1 VSFQGWFS
9 PIGCIDTS
17 SATKAL
23 VSFIESYV
31 SFRLSSP
38 GRSPLVDGGGIVDR
52 YAPVTFAVDFTF
64 FKKVLGTILEV
75 SRIEESTNQISL
87 QELKLLPIQPALRMG
102 WRSELEGEDFEVLCK
117 FIRN

>member
-1 VSFQGWFS
+1 
-9 PIGCIDTS
+9 
-17 SATKAL
+17 